1 VVPLIQRQVFRR
13 RRIVVFSA
21 VGVALATAFYLPM
34 TLLAP
39 LGEVS
44 ATVIAPA
51 SPELAKPELTFP
63 SYGASAIADIDRPGV
78 LAHAGSDEAL
88 PIASITKVITALV
101 VLDTKPLGA
110 DEAGPTITFGP
121 ADLDYYYTQQ
131 SQYGLVWPVFDG
143 QELSQREVMNVVL
156 LASANN
162 YAQSLARWAYGS
174 DEAFVAAAA
183 KWLTAHGLENTTL
196 TEASGIQET
205 NRSTAQDLTQ
215 LARLAI
221 SSPVVAAIVST
232 PSTEVPGLGTVKN
245 RNQLLG
251 VDGVDGIKTGTLD
264 DDWACLLF
272 STDVT
277 IGDETK
283 TLVGVVI
290 GGADHATI
298 AAAIRALIQDAT
310 EGYIEV
316 TLASAGDG
324 FAEYDTPWGDDTTA
338 VASDTVTRLVWG
350 DDEIKLTVDVA
361 PVRSADVGMSAGF
374 VRARVG
380 TESIDIPLE
389 FSDEIGDPGPWWRL
403 THPQVLF

>member
-1 VVPLIQRQVFRR
+1 MPLTQRQTFRR

-39 LGEVS
+39 LAEVS

-51 SPELAKPELTFP
+51 TPELAEPELMFP

-78 LAHAGSDEAL
+78 LAHAGSDDAL

-101 VLDTKPLGA
+101 VLDAKPLGA

-121 ADLDYYYTQQ
+121 ADLDYYYAQQ
-131 SQYGLVWPVFDG
+131 AQYGLVWPVFDG
-143 QELSQREVMNVVL
+143 QTLSQREVMNVVL

-162 YAQSLARWAYGS
+162 YSQSLARWAYGS

-183 KWLTAHGLENTTL
+183 KWLSANGLEDTTL
-196 TEASGIQET
+196 TEASGIQAT
-205 NRSTAQDLTQ
+205 NKSTAQDLTK

-232 PSTEVPGLGTVKN
+232 PSTEVPGLGTVSN

-251 VDGVDGIKTGTLD
+251 IDGVDGIKTGTLD

-277 IGDETK
+277 IGEETK

-290 GGADHATI
+290 GGPDHPTI
-298 AAAIRALIQDAT
+298 AAAIRALIKDAT
-310 EGYIEV
+310 EGYNEV
-316 TLASAGDG
+316 TLARAGEE
-324 FAEYDTPWGDDTTA
+324 FAEYDTPWGDDTSA
-338 VASDTVTRLVWG
+338 IASDTVTRVVWG
-350 DDEIKLTVDVA
+350 YDKITLTVD
-361 PVRSADVGMSAGF
+361 ADPMRLTGAGTSAG
-374 VRARVG
+374 VVHVLIG

-389 FSDEIGDPGPWWRL
+389 FSEEVDDPGPWWRL
-403 THPQVLF
+403 TNPQILF

>member
-1 VVPLIQRQVFRR
+1 MPLTQRQIFRR
-13 RRIVVFSA
+13 RRIIVFS
-21 VGVALATAFYLPM
+21 VIGVLLSTTFYLPM

-51 SPELAKPELTFP
+51 TPDLAEPELAFP
-63 SYGASAIADIDRPGV
+63 NYGASAIAAIDRPGV

-101 VLDTKPLGA
+101 VLDAKPLGA

-131 SQYGLVWPVFDG
+131 AQFGLVWPVFDG
-143 QELSQREVMNVVL
+143 QQLSQREVMNVVL

-183 KWLTAHGLENTTL
+183 TWLSAHGLENTTL
-196 TEASGIQET
+196 SEASGIQT
-205 NRSTAQDLTQ
+205 SNTSTAQDLTE

-221 SSPVVAAIVST
+221 GSPVVAAIVST
-232 PSTEVPGLGTVKN
+232 PSVEVPGLGTVSN

-251 VDGVDGIKTGTLD
+251 IDGVDGIKTGTLQ

-277 IGDETK
+277 IGGEIK
-283 TLVGVVI
+283 TLVGVVL
-290 GGADHATI
+290 GGPDHPTI
-298 AAAIRALIQDAT
+298 AAAIRALIADAT
-310 EGYIEV
+310 EGYTEV
-316 TLASAGDG
+316 TLANAGEE
-324 FAEYDTPWGDDTTA
+324 FAEYDTPWGDDSSA
-338 VASDTVTRLVWG
+338 VASDTVTRVVWG
-350 DDEIKLTVDVA
+350 DDDITVSVDAEPVRLTVA
-361 PVRSADVGMSAGF
+361 GASAGVAY
-374 VRARVG
+374 VRIG
-380 TESIDIPLE
+380 TESIEIPLE
-389 FSDEIGDPGPWWRL
+389 FSDEIDDPGAWWRF
-403 THPQVLF
+403 THPQSLF